1 MLTFEQSKNVKPLCK
16 IIGGKYN
23 NKLISIDPNTT
34 EADYVTTFKKLEIGN
49 GSKLQMVPNANS
61 ERDVYYI
68 TGPSGSGN
76 SYFVRMYCDQYK
88 KKFKYNEVY
97 LF

>member
-23 NKLISIDPNTT
+23 NKVISIDPNIT

-49 GSKLQMVPNANS
+49 SSRYNS
-61 ERDVYYI
+61 REDGLVYYR
-68 TGPSGSGN
+68 T
-76 SYFVRMYCDQYK
+76 FRK
-88 KKFKYNEVY
+88 W
-97 LF
+97 

>member
-23 NKLISIDPNTT
+23 NKVISIDPNIT

-49 GSKLQMVPNANS
+49 SSNLQMFQIPLK
-61 ERDVYYI
+61 R
-68 TGPSGSGN
+68 GQSGMLP
-76 SYFVRMYCDQYK
+76 VRRGAGK
-88 KKFKYNEVY
+88 VI
-97 LF
+97 L